1 MNIPFLKK
9 NGIKEFKLKQIK
21 SDASFRKY
29 FRIYT
34 KNKSINLLLVRSPKK
49 KENNLGYIKTA
60 NILEEM
66 NLSVPKIID
75 YDNKKNLFLIEDF
88 GSQTFKNSLKNGVDE
103 YKLYNLAVETLIYI
117 YKWKINLKKKL
128 PLYSEKKLINEALLF
143 LEWYWPFIYK
153 KKPSQKTIDEFIKIW
168 KFLLKKNLKS
178 KKILVHRDFHIDNL
192 FFLKNRV
199 KLRSCGLIDFQ
210 DAVLGPSSY
219 DLVSLL
225 EDARRDVDN
234 KIISKMY
241 KKFTSNLKTKEKK
254 FFVSEYRTLAINRH
268 LKVIGI
274 FSRLYLRDKKKN
286 YLKHIPR
293 LWRLIE
299 KNLNYDDLKQINIWI
314 DEYFPKKFRVKPKI

>member
-75 YDNKKNLFLIEDF
+75 YDNKKDLFLIEDF

-128 PLYSEKKLINEALLF
+128 PLYSEKKLINAALLF

-153 KKPSQKTIDEFIKIW
+153 KRPSQKTIDEFR
-168 KFLLKKNLKS
+168 KS
-178 KKILVHRDFHIDNL
+178 
-192 FFLKNRV
+192 
-199 KLRSCGLIDFQ
+199 
-210 DAVLGPSSY
+210 
-219 DLVSLL
+219 
-225 EDARRDVDN
+225 
-234 KIISKMY
+234 
-241 KKFTSNLKTKEKK
+241 
-254 FFVSEYRTLAINRH
+254 
-268 LKVIGI
+268 
-274 FSRLYLRDKKKN
+274 
-286 YLKHIPR
+286 
-293 LWRLIE
+293 
-299 KNLNYDDLKQINIWI
+299 
-314 DEYFPKKFRVKPKI
+314 